1 MKSWMRMK
9 EYLLLEK
16 KQNQAIHFKIKSMW
30 PFFRILN
37 YMYKNVDT
45 KTHVHPS
52 SHDTVPL

>member
-1 MKSWMRMK
+1 MK

-16 KQNQAIHFKIKSMW
+16 KENQAIRFKIKSKW
-30 PFFRILN
+30 PFFRILK
-37 YMYKNVDT
+37 YMYKHVDT